1 MGEPATVDCRLVVVS
16 SDRRSLKHRDSESE
30 SDSHLDADSSAVGIP
45 LGEHVPD
52 LFVAS
57 LSSDINRAIRKQ
69 TNISFSAGWSEI
81 EIEL

>member
-1 MGEPATVDCRLVVVS
+1 MGEPATVDCRLAVVS
-16 SDRRSLKHRDSESE
+16 SDRRSLKHRDSE

-69 TNISFSAGWSEI
+69 TNITFSAGWSEI